1 MAKSYTN
8 DEERGCRLEVIM
20 DTKLAQ
26 AIVDLKVPLFGESL
40 KNKHDSSTCMF
51 DPRKLLSSP
60 ELLKYIGKRMAHVVR
75 TKCHGN
81 TLIGLAT
88 SGIAW
93 GAVCSIYSGLPFLY
107 IRKKLEKQMSSKY
120 IEGVIPKKAKLI
132 LVDDLIFAGESK
144 HEAIEI
150 IKDHNLEVTDI
161 VVVIDRQLQR
171 VKDGPPVE
179 HRHNIHLHALIIMQE
194 IVMYMQK
201 KKAITKTQLA
211 NLVRDYRLY
220 ERWDLP
226 EFAKEGVIV

>member
-1 MAKSYTN
+1 
-8 DEERGCRLEVIM
+8 M

-26 AIVDLKVPLFGESL
+26 AIVDLKIPFFGENL
-40 KNKHDSSTCMF
+40 KNKKDSSSCMF

-60 ELLKYIGKRMAHVVR
+60 ELLKYIGKRMAHVAR

-120 IEGVIPKKAKLI
+120 IEGVIPKKAKFI
-132 LVDDLIFAGESK
+132 LVDYLIFAGESK

-150 IKDHNLEVTDI
+150 IKDHNLQVTDI
-161 VVVIDRQLQR
+161 IVVIDRQLQR

-179 HRHNIHLHALIIMQE
+179 HRHNIQLHALITMQE
-194 IVMYMQK
+194 IVLYMQK
-201 KKAITKTQLA
+201 KKAITKEQMT
-211 NLVRDYRLY
+211 NLVNDYRLY

-226 EFAKEGVIV
+226 EFAKEGVYV

>member
-1 MAKSYTN
+1 
-8 DEERGCRLEVIM
+8 M
-20 DTKLAQ
+20 DVKLAKV
-26 AIVDLKVPLFGESL
+26 IVDLKIPFFGENL
-40 KNKHDSSTCMF
+40 KNKKDSSSCMF

-60 ELLKYIGKRMAHVVR
+60 DLLKYIGKRMAHVAR

-107 IRKKLEKQMSSKY
+107 IRKKLEKQMSSKF

-150 IKDHNLEVTDI
+150 IKDHKLEVTDI
-161 VVVIDRQLQR
+161 IVVIDRQLQR
-171 VKDGPPVE
+171 VKDGPSVE
-179 HRHNIHLHALIIMQE
+179 HRHNIQLHALITMQD
-194 IVMYMQK
+194 IVTYMQK
-201 KKAITKTQLA
+201 RKAITKTQMKNLA
-211 NLVRDYRLY
+211 NDYRLY
-220 ERWDLP
+220 DRWNMP
-226 EFAKEGVIV
+226 EFAKEGVYV

>member
-1 MAKSYTN
+1 
-8 DEERGCRLEVIM
+8 M
-20 DTKLAQ
+20 DRKLAQ
-26 AIVDLKVPLFGESL
+26 AIVDLKIPFFGKNL
-40 KNKHDSSTCMF
+40 KNKKDSRSCMF

-60 ELLKYIGKRMAHVVR
+60 DFLKYIGKRMAHIALN
-75 TKCHGN
+75 KCHGN

-120 IEGVIPKKAKLI
+120 IEGIIPKDAKLI

-144 HEAIEI
+144 HESIEI

-171 VKDGPPVE
+171 VKDGLPVE
-179 HRHNIHLHALIIMQE
+179 KRHNIQLHALITMQE
-194 IVMYMQK
+194 IITYMRK
-201 KKAITKTQLA
+201 TKTITKNQMI
-211 NLVRDYRLY
+211 NLVNDYRLY
-220 ERWDLP
+220 ERWNMP
-226 EFAKEGVIV
+226 EFAKERVLV

>member
-1 MAKSYTN
+1 
-8 DEERGCRLEVIM
+8 M
-20 DTKLAQ
+20 DIKLAQ
-26 AIVDLKVPLFGESL
+26 AIVDLKVPFFGENL
-40 KNKHDSSTCMF
+40 KNKKDSSSCLF

-60 ELLKYIGKRMAHVVR
+60 DILKYIGKRMAHVVR

-120 IEGVIPKKAKLI
+120 IEGIIPKKAKLI

-150 IKDHNLEVTDI
+150 IKDHDLEVTDI
-161 VVVIDRQLQR
+161 IVVIDRQLQR

-179 HRHNIHLHALIIMQE
+179 RRHNINLHALITMQD
-194 IVMYMQK
+194 IVAYMQK
-201 KKAITKTQLA
+201 TKALTEKQLSS
-211 NLVRDYRLY
+211 LVSDYRLY
-220 ERWDLP
+220 ERWNMP